1 VAIKDFFKAKPDP
14 ERERSLRDPD
24 QILAWLEELCRIRT
38 VLELRLDAADPT
50 TAAAK
55 VERVGEETSSFILTL
70 ERSPAQEPSKGQR
83 AQIVFPLDGQRYQT
97 EMVYLDRGGYHE
109 YRFKLPTAI
118 RHAERRD
125 SIRVN
130 IRSREKIQ
138 LVALQGLFDGLA
150 FSGNLVDLSM
160 GGCGFLIHR
169 VIRVKDERRLPI
181 RVDLLM
187 PGTALTLVRLPDLP
201 RLPLLECGGR
211 ISHFR
216 QGNAG
221 VSMGIAFEGLGAL
234 ETEILSRFMQER
246 VPGFRSDFPWKRR
259 YRDLSEEELLV
270 PQPPDEPSDE
280 PLPAPADE
288 AVEALSDEEIQDLRQ
303 TIHGENRLGML
314 KKRGKKVLVVMG
326 DELDRT
332 LLVAVL
338 QQDGYRCLFEA
349 RSLIQALDCHRRVPL
364 DFLVLDQSVAHH
376 GALEVLEA
384 LRAQGLPK
392 KTPVAIIQ
400 RKPDVRLTV
409 AARAGGVNLLVN
421 HPVDFPATLK
431 QPMEALLGI
440 G

>member
-14 ERERSLRDPD
+14 EKERSLHDPD

-38 VLELRLDAADPT
+38 VLELRMDSAEAMP
-50 TAAAK
+50 APAK
-55 VERVGEETSSFILTL
+55 VERVGEESSSFTLVL
-70 ERSPAQEPSKGQR
+70 ERSPAVEPSKGQR
-83 AQIVFPLDGQRYQT
+83 VQMVFPLDGQRYQT
-97 EMVYLDRGGYHE
+97 EMTYLDRGGYRE

-125 SIRVN
+125 SIRVH
-130 IRSREKIQ
+130 IRSREQIQ
-138 LVALQGLFDGLA
+138 IVALQGLFDGLA
-150 FSGNLVDLSM
+150 FSGHLVDLSM
-160 GGCGFLIHR
+160 GGCGFLVQR
-169 VIRVKDERRLPI
+169 VIRVKDERRMPV
-181 RVDLLM
+181 RADLLA
-187 PGTALTLVRLPDLP
+187 PGTPLMLVRLPDLP

-216 QGNAG
+216 QNTNG
-221 VSMGIAFEGLGAL
+221 VSMGLAFEGLGAL
-234 ETEILSRFMQER
+234 ETSILTRFMQER

-259 YRDLSEEELLV
+259 YRDLSEEELLL
-270 PQPPDEPSDE
+270 PQPPDEPVEE

-288 AVEALSDEEIQDLRQ
+288 TAEALSDEEIQDLRE

-314 KKRGKKVLVVMG
+314 KKRGKKVLIVMA

-349 RSLIQALDCHRRVPL
+349 RSLIQALDCNRRMPL
-364 DFLVLDQSVAHH
+364 DFLVLDQSVAHL
-376 GALEVLEA
+376 GALEA

-392 KTPVAIIQ
+392 KTPVAVIQ
-400 RKPDVRLTV
+400 RKPDIRLTV
-409 AARAGGVNLLVN
+409 AARAGGVSLLLD
-421 HPVDFPATLK
+421 HPIDFTATLK
-431 QPMEALLGI
+431 QPMENLLGL